1 VDATGIIARVAKA
14 IERQGLD
21 AVLIGN
27 AGAAMHGAP
36 VTTIDLDFLIRRTP
50 TSRKKLAAIAADLGA
65 TLYAPFYP
73 VSRVLRMMNDDE
85 TLQVDFMDEVSGIRS
100 FEGVRKRAHRLPV
113 GDATICL
120 AGLADI
126 IKMKKATNRPRD
138 RAVLEILE
146 KTLEAITANQKGK
159 ARPAP
164 KAE

>member
-1 VDATGIIARVAKA
+1 MDAADIIARVAKA
-14 IERQGLD
+14 IERHGLD

-50 TSRKKLAAIAADLGA
+50 ANRKKLIAIAADLRA

-73 VSRVLRMMNDDE
+73 ASRVLRMMNDDE

-100 FEGVRKRAHRLPV
+100 FEGVRKRAQRVHLA
-113 GDATICL
+113 GATVCL
-120 AGLADI
+120 AALADI
-126 IKMKKATNRPRD
+126 IKMKKAADRPRD

-146 KTLEAITANQKGK
+146 KTLEAIAANPEAKTGAAQKAK
-159 ARPAP
+159 
-164 KAE
+164 

>member
-1 VDATGIIARVAKA
+1 VDATGIIARAAKA

-50 TSRKKLAAIAADLGA
+50 GNRKKLAAIAADLGA
-65 TLYAPFYP
+65 TLYTPFYP

-100 FEGVRKRAHRLPV
+100 FEGVRKRSHRVRV

-120 AGLADI
+120 ASLADI
-126 IKMKKATNRPRD
+126 IKMKKAANRPRD

-146 KTLEAITANQKGK
+146 KTLEAITANQEGK
-159 ARPAP
+159 TGAA
-164 KAE
+164 KKTK